1 MMTSAGINLTQ
12 LDQYAIQPVLAAF
25 GAPWN
30 NAAAAVLLLG
40 TAIHESNAGEY
51 LAQTGGGP
59 ALGAWQM
66 EPATH
71 DDCWQ
76 NFLQYQPALAAS
88 VRQFQVPRAGAAQM
102 AWNLGYACAMA
113 RVKYIR
119 AQPPLP
125 AANDFAAMAAYYK
138 QFYNSDLGAAV
149 VDLALVDCFALAA
162 QTVGAG

>member
-1 MMTSAGINLTQ
+1 MPGINLNQ
-12 LDQYAIQPVLAAF
+12 LYNLAIIPVLTAF

-30 NAAAAVLLLG
+30 SASAAILLLG
-40 TAIHESNAGEY
+40 TAIHESAGGEY

-66 EPATH
+66 EPFTH

-76 NFLQYQPALAAS
+76 TFLNNQPALAAA
-88 VRQFQVPRAGAAQM
+88 VRRFQVQGAGSSQL
-102 AWNLGYACAMA
+102 AWNLAYACAMA

-125 AANDFAAMAAYYK
+125 AADDFEGMAAYYK
-138 QFYNSDLGAAV
+138 QFYNSEMGAAQ
-149 VDLALVDCFALAA
+149 VDSALVACFAQAA
-162 QTVGAG
+162 QVVNGDA

>member
-1 MMTSAGINLTQ
+1 MNASGIDLTQ
-12 LDQYAIQPVLAAF
+12 LNEVVVQPVLAAF
-25 GAPWN
+25 GPLYSTS
-30 NAAAAVLLLG
+30 AAAILMLG
-40 TAIHESNAGEY
+40 TAIHESEDGEY

-66 EPATH
+66 EPFTH

-76 NFLQYQPALAAS
+76 NFLQYQPALAAA
-88 VRQFQVPRAGAAQM
+88 VRQFQVPNAGAKQM

-125 AANDFAAMAAYYK
+125 AADDFDGMAAYYK
-138 QFYNSDLGAAV
+138 QNYNSELGAAV
-149 VDLALVDCFALAA
+149 VDPALVACFAQAA
-162 QTVGAG
+162 QIVGGN

>member
-1 MMTSAGINLTQ
+1 MGINLSY
-12 LDQYAIQPVLAAF
+12 LNQYVIQPVLTAF
-25 GAPWN
+25 GAPFN
-30 NAAAAVLLLG
+30 SVSASILLLG

-66 EPATH
+66 EPFTH

-76 NFLQYQPALAAS
+76 NFLAYRPALAAS
-88 VRQFQVPRAGAAQM
+88 VRQFQVSGAGAGQM
-102 AWNLGYACAMA
+102 AWNLGYSCAMA

-125 AANDFAAMAAYYK
+125 AASDVQGMAAYYK
-138 QFYNSDLGAAV
+138 QYYNSERGAAV
-149 VDLALVDCFALAA
+149 VDPALVACFTEATQAIS
-162 QTVGAG
+162 QG

>member
-1 MMTSAGINLTQ
+1 MNGINLPQ
-12 LDQYAIQPVLAAF
+12 LYNLVIGPVLSAF

-30 NAAAAVLLLG
+30 SSAAAILLLG
-40 TAIHESNAGEY
+40 TAIHESAGGQY

-66 EPATH
+66 EPPTH

-76 NFLQYQPALAAS
+76 NFLNFQPSLAAA
-88 VRQFQVPRAGAAQM
+88 VRQFQVPGAGSAQLAYNLAYAA
-102 AWNLGYACAMA
+102 AMA

-125 AANDFAAMAAYYK
+125 AADDFNGMAAYYK
-138 QFYNSDLGAAV
+138 QFYNSELGAAV
-149 VDLALVDCFALAA
+149 VDPALVACFQAA
-162 QTVGAG
+162 ADVINGGHAV